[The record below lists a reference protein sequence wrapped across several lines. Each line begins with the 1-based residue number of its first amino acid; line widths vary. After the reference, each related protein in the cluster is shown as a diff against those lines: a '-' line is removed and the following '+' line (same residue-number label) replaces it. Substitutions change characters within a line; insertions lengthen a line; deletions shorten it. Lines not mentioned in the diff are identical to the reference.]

1 MKQTQNG
8 KNGLPTAPDYFPIGV
23 WLQSPENAGRFA
35 AAGINLYVA
44 LWQGPTEKQ
53 LAALK
58 VAKMRVICEQNAVG
72 LAHKDDPIIAAWMH
86 GDEPDNAQ
94 AVTDSVTGKKG
105 WGPCVPPAKIVDDY
119 QKLRAADPTRPIM
132 LNLGQGVANDAWNGR
147 GSGAKLSDYE
157 TYVKGGDIVSFDV
170 YPAANNLPLGLV
182 AKGVDRL
189 VGWTGGKTRIW
200 NCLECTRIDGKT
212 KATPRQ
218 VRNETWR
225 AIIHGSRG
233 LIYFVHQFQPKFNEH
248 ALLDDPEMLA
258 SVTATNRQI
267 RELAAVI
274 NSPNGKRS
282 EQGGVEF
289 LSVEHKGATYV
300 FAAATGETTVT
311 VGIGKT
317 GKAEVLGEGRTLSYR
332 NDIPGSDRALLA
344 DTFAPYDVHLYR
356 ITSR

>member
-1 MKQTQNG
+1 MKQIW
-8 KNGLPTAPDYFPIGV
+8 KNGLPTTPDYFPIAV
-23 WLQSPENAGRFA
+23 WLQSPENASRYA

-58 VAKMRVICEQNAVG
+58 AAKMRVVCEQNAVG
-72 LAHKDDPIIAAWMH
+72 LAHKDDPTIAGWMH

-94 AVTDSVTGKKG
+94 AVTDPVTGKKG
-105 WGPCVPPAKIVDDY
+105 WGPCVPPQKIVDDY
-119 QKLRAADPTRPIM
+119 KRLRAADPTRPIL
-132 LNLGQGVANDAWNGR
+132 LNLGQGVANDGWKGR
-147 GSGAKLSDYE
+147 GSGAKLSDSE

-189 VGWTGGKTRIW
+189 VGWTGGKRRVW

-218 VRNETWR
+218 VRNETWQ

-267 RELAAVI
+267 QELAAVI
-274 NSPNGKRS
+274 NSTSGKRS
-282 EQGGVEF
+282 EQDGVERF
-289 LSVEHKGATYV
+289 TVEYKSATYV
-300 FAAATGETTVT
+300 FAAAMGEATVT
-311 VGIGKT
+311 VEIAPRGQI
-317 GKAEVLGEGRTLSYR
+317 EVLGENRTVTR
-332 NDIPGSDRALLA
+332 TDR
-344 DTFAPYDVHLYR
+344 FAPEDVHLYR
-356 ITSR
+356 ITPG